1 MNIRPAE
8 INRLQALSK
17 VQVRALAD
25 EMLSGEK
32 AALEQAVQF
41 VCVETENQWH
51 GRGRAMMCRR
61 MKHAVL
67 SNAQQ
72 GNLVGA
78 ILWRLTSG
86 RFAEQFRDQLRLA
99 LQLDANATVLVAQ
112 REAQNTKPHVRRFT
126 AWLLKLHEARMATK
140 SSTEKTC
147 AGKLGLASHIN
158 P

>member
-1 MNIRPAE
+1 
-8 INRLQALSK
+8 
-17 VQVRALAD
+17 
-25 EMLSGEK
+25 
-32 AALEQAVQF
+32 
-41 VCVETENQWH
+41 
-51 GRGRAMMCRR
+51 

-86 RFAEQFRDQLRLA
+86 RFPEQFRDQLRLA

-112 REAQNTKPHVRRFT
+112 REAQNTKPHVRRF
-126 AWLLKLHEARMATK
+126 AEWLLKLHEARMATK
-140 SSTEKTC
+140 PSIEKTC